1 MTVTLNLPPHDEE
14 TLRARARQ
22 EGMEISDYI
31 LTLARRAAEAARR
44 QSLAER
50 NQAANTLLDKFLNT
64 DEYGTAEEQRETLEH
79 LRVALDANR
88 PGQRSIFGE
97 GFNPMPDEHN

>member
-1 MTVTLNLPPHDEE
+1 MTVTLDLPPHDEE
-14 TLRARARQ
+14 SLRQRATQ
-22 EGMEISDYI
+22 EGLEIGDY
-31 LTLARRAAEAARR
+31 LLSVVRRDADEARRR
-44 QSLAER
+44 SLTER
-50 NQAANTLLDKFLNT
+50 NQAAIALLDKFANT

-79 LRVALDANR
+79 LRDALDANR